1 MSIETTL
8 VYIILLLFFCLEYF
22 LHYHFVNELRPDLN
36 EKQKSYILSIK
47 SSLSMLLI
55 GIYYNYHYFT
65 SKFNKADFFNILEK
79 KGSLDFGKIIVL
91 YFTAYLIMDIYIGS
105 QDYAT
110 SMKSLS
116 GYFHHTVY
124 TIINMLSL
132 NIGMFPMYLL
142 HMLSELPTFL
152 LSIGSFDSTLRDD
165 NLFGLTFFIT
175 RIVYHIILT
184 WMFRDNTVILSLSLA
199 TLGMHIYW
207 FSGWIKKYFLAQKE
221 DTLQSKHKSSEKTKR
236 KAKRKSTNTKS
247 KVN

>member
-142 HMLSELPTFL
+142 HMLSELPTLL
-152 LSIGSFDSTLRDD
+152 LSVGSFDSTLRDD

-207 FSGWIKKYFLAQKE
+207 FSGWIKKYFLTQKE
-221 DTLQSKHKSSEKTKR
+221 DTPRANSKAKTQSKKQKQ
-236 KAKRKSTNTKS
+236 KAK
-247 KVN
+247 VN

>member
-91 YFTAYLIMDIYIGS
+91 YFTAYLIMDIFIGS

-124 TIINMLSL
+124 TLINMLSL
-132 NIGMFPMYLL
+132 NIGMFPMYFL
-142 HMLSELPTFL
+142 HMLSELPTLL
-152 LSIGSFDSTLRDD
+152 LSIGSFDSSLRDD

-207 FSGWIKKYFLAQKE
+207 FSGWIKKYFLTDELKKQKE
-221 DTLQSKHKSSEKTKR
+221 KQKEKQQTQKQ
-236 KAKRKSTNTKS
+236 KEKQQTQKQK
-247 KVN
+247 

>member
-1 MSIETTL
+1 MTIERTL
-8 VYIILLLFFCLEYF
+8 VYIILILFFCLEYF

-105 QDYAT
+105 QDYAA

-142 HMLSELPTFL
+142 HMLSELPTLL
-152 LSIGSFDSTLRDD
+152 LSVGSFDSSLRDD

-184 WMFRDNTVILSLSLA
+184 WMFKDNTLMLTLSLA

-207 FSGWIKKYFLAQKE
+207 FSGWVKKYFFTQN
-221 DTLQSKHKSSEKTKR
+221 TSEKSEKSEKLKTKT
-236 KAKRKSTNTKS
+236 KSKKS
-247 KVN
+247 KVNL

>member
-1 MSIETTL
+1 
-8 VYIILLLFFCLEYF
+8 
-22 LHYHFVNELRPDLN
+22 
-36 EKQKSYILSIK
+36 
-47 SSLSMLLI
+47 MLLI

-91 YFTAYLIMDIYIGS
+91 YFTAYLIMDIFIGS

-124 TIINMLSL
+124 TLINMLSL
-132 NIGMFPMYLL
+132 NIGMFPMYFL
-142 HMLSELPTFL
+142 HMLSELPTLL
-152 LSIGSFDSTLRDD
+152 LSIGSFDSSLRDD

-207 FSGWIKKYFLAQKE
+207 FSGWIKKYFLTDELKKQKE
-221 DTLQSKHKSSEKTKR
+221 KQKEKQQTQKQ
-236 KAKRKSTNTKS
+236 KEKQQTQKQK
-247 KVN
+247 